1 MRYPIKHVIEYYL
14 LRMAAALL
22 NALPYRA
29 ALAIGWCFAFCAF
42 HIFRFRRNETF
53 HRIRF
58 VFGPEMP
65 QKRVKHIAWISL
77 RNTVFNSIEIMRAQQ
92 IDKAWVKEH
101 IPGFAEEIPV
111 VHELVKKYKGAV
123 ITVPHSGNW
132 DLAGWACDRFGVKM
146 FSVAAKQKNQLV
158 NDWMNRQRENG
169 MTVLE
174 RGSDAGMLRKMIKM
188 LRTGH
193 VLAILPDVRM
203 KTPDLEVP
211 FLGGTM
217 NAGRGMAMFAI
228 SCHVPIV
235 PAIFRREGWARHVFI
250 RLPTL
255 YPDPSLSREED
266 AKRLT
271 TEVLRLA
278 DRAIRETPEQWFWYN
293 RRWVLT
299 PVKKNRKQNNLTE
312 NNVGETK

>member
-1 MRYPIKHVIEYYL
+1 MRYPIKHVIEYSL

-22 NALPYRA
+22 NVLPYRA
-29 ALAIGWCFAFCAF
+29 ALAIGWCFAACAF
-42 HIFRFRRNETF
+42 HIFHFRRAETF
-53 HRIRF
+53 RRIRS

-65 QKRVKHIAWISL
+65 QKRVKEIAWLSL
-77 RNTVFNSIEIMRAQQ
+77 RNIVFNSIEMMRAQK
-92 IDKAWVKEH
+92 IDQKWVEHH
-101 IPGFAEEIPV
+101 IPGFSNEIKA
-111 VHELVKKYKGAV
+111 VHELVDKYKGAV

-132 DLAGWACDRFGVKM
+132 DLAGWACDRFGIKM

-158 NDWMNRQRENG
+158 NDWMNRLRENG

-174 RGSDAGMLRKMIKM
+174 RGSDAGMLRKMLKM

-211 FLGGTM
+211 FLGGTI

-228 SCHVPIV
+228 SCHVPII
-235 PAIFRREGWARHVFI
+235 PAIFRREGWTKHVYI

-255 YPDPSLSREED
+255 YPDPSLSKDED

-271 TEVLRLA
+271 AEVLHSV
-278 DRAIRETPEQWFWYN
+278 DQAIHETPEQWFWYN
-293 RRWVLT
+293 KRWVLT
-299 PVKKNRKQNNLTE
+299 PVKKNRDYLNLSK
-312 NNVGETK
+312 NNVGEKK